1 MQDLTNFEGK
11 VEKSKHSTVLHKSV
25 KLVESCTNSWM
36 DLQVNLS
43 ELVAAHLVYVNPMS
57 MVLALLFNVILAFSL
72 RGSNITKVKLWQHY
86 LHLVS
91 LK

>member
-11 VEKSKHSTVLHKSV
+11 VEKLKHSTVLHKSV

-43 ELVAAHLVYVNPMS
+43 ELVAAHLVYVNH
-57 MVLALLFNVILAFSL
+57 NVYGLSFIIQCDNSIL
-72 RGSNITKVKLWQHY
+72 IK
-86 LHLVS
+86 S
-91 LK
+91 LKNHKS